1 MAIEGIV
8 KKWGNSMGVLIPKEV
23 VEREKI
29 KINEKIIFNIVKK
42 ADLTNIFGAIEKKN
56 ILFYAQIVNLLIGIN
71 QPERRNNFLSS
82 ITPAYV
88 TMHLK
93 PQ

>member
-42 ADLTNIFGAIEKKN
+42 ADLTNIFGAIEKKMSGQEFKN
-56 ILFYAQIVNLLIGIN
+56 MVRKGW
-71 QPERRNNFLSS
+71 
-82 ITPAYV
+82 
-88 TMHLK
+88 K
-93 PQ
+93 

>member
-42 ADLTNIFGAIEKKN
+42 ADLTNIF
-56 ILFYAQIVNLLIGIN
+56 
-71 QPERRNNFLSS
+71 
-82 ITPAYV
+82 
-88 TMHLK
+88 
-93 PQ
+93 

>member
-1 MAIEGIV
+1 MAIEGVI

-42 ADLTNIFGAIEKKN
+42 ADLTNIFGAIEKKMSGQEFKN
-56 ILFYAQIVNLLIGIN
+56 MVRKGW
-71 QPERRNNFLSS
+71 
-82 ITPAYV
+82 
-88 TMHLK
+88 K
-93 PQ
+93 